1 MINLSNYFSKNSYSS
16 NRNFLIKT
24 IVHLI
29 GLYQSVFSGRTS
41 TCRFIPSCSSY
52 AIESFDKK
60 GFFKGFFLTI
70 KRIIR
75 CNPWGGYGFDPVPE
89 NKRRLNV

>member
-1 MINLSNYFSKNSYSS
+1 MNNLSNYFSKNSYRS

-24 IVHLI
+24 IVYLI

-52 AIESFDKK
+52 AIESFEKQ

-70 KRIIR
+70 KRISR
-75 CNPWGGYGFDPVPE
+75 CNPWGGHGLDPVPE
-89 NKRRLNV
+89 NKRRINV